1 MTPHTARPAPRAT
14 TRVCKTPIALLKN
27 AISLSSLKTVGGAS
41 APPGLL
47 VLSGKGRPPPRMASP
62 PVGMP
67 VRLSFSDSFITDG
80 SCPARWEEC
89 PGNRE
94 SLRIRGAL
102 RSFVRLDHFKFVFG
116 FQPQTVVEELLD
128 VKAVLLVSV
137 RRVLE
142 IGVLG
147 QVVLVRQKRPH
158 APQLEDALAAVQH
171 RKLVHGRKL
180 MAEFL
185 EVLAVG
191 FLAALADARV
201 VAVYGLLAQ
210 GGGKLFQG
218 GRLRAAEENTG
229 VAVADDGVGVVL
241 VDGLELALRL
251 KHQTRRD
258 FPAADGRHQL
268 FQVGYLP
275 DVGALV
281 NQAAHMDREAP
292 VVHIICFLA
301 QQIEKLAVYHGDQEV
316 KGAVRVAHDEEQRRF
331 PVPQSVQ
338 LQLVIPG
345 DLPQLLD
352 VKGRKAGAAGD
363 EDALGRLAVSFQ
375 VHLEAGGYFLHKN
388 FRICNRHKQGELV
401 PTRNFLN
408 LFFTNPTSKTL
419 VGLRPNPIF
428 RTKSCWL
435 CVLADTE

>member
-1 MTPHTARPAPRAT
+1 MSCFPKVWSNLIKDTYSNLE
-14 TRVCKTPIALLKN
+14 ALRL
-27 AISLSSLKTVGGAS
+27 
-41 APPGLL
+41 
-47 VLSGKGRPPPRMASP
+47 
-62 PVGMP
+62 
-67 VRLSFSDSFITDG
+67 LSFYL
-80 SCPARWEEC
+80 SCFYLVHIE
-89 PGNRE
+89 GV
-94 SLRIRGAL
+94 RG
-102 RSFVRLDHFKFVFG
+102 FYHG
-116 FQPQTVVEELLD
+116 TLLLHVPFH
-128 VKAVLLVSV
+128 VKDIFRVGVGRVSV
-137 RRVLE
+137 IRVSGE
-142 IGVLG
+142 
-147 QVVLVRQKRPH
+147 VVLVRQKRPH

-316 KGAVRVAHDEEQRRF
+316 KGAVRVADKKEQRRF
-331 PVPQSVQ
+331 FIPQLIK
-338 LQLVIPG
+338 LQLVIG
-345 DLPQLLD
+345 HDLPELGNIKRSQPCT
-352 VKGRKAGAAGD
+352 AGN
-363 EDALGRLAVSFQ
+363 EDGF
-375 VHLEAGGYFLHKN
+375 
-388 FRICNRHKQGELV
+388 
-401 PTRNFLN
+401 
-408 LFFTNPTSKTL
+408 
-419 VGLRPNPIF
+419 
-428 RTKSCWL
+428 
-435 CVLADTE
+435 